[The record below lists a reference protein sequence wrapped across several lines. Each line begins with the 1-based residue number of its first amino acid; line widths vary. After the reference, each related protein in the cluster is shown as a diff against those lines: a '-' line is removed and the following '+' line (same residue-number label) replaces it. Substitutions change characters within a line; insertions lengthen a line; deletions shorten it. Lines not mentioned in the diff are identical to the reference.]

1 MRFGQSP
8 EPVGSPSCRSL
19 GPAYDA
25 LQLRKRRRAPGLE
38 QATRNHALCIADFQH
53 SCEGWRFF
61 WFVSTDTSQSVVSSE
76 PRPYPVCGP
85 QCRLLLKSWML
96 PRGPKL
102 TAFKVLLGFPVSKR
116 SQEIRATTAANRLV
130 PSETMLGTIT
140 AMPQSTAIPT
150 IQPAFRFFTSFVI
163 C

>member
-1 MRFGQSP
+1 
-8 EPVGSPSCRSL
+8 
-19 GPAYDA
+19 
-25 LQLRKRRRAPGLE
+25 
-38 QATRNHALCIADFQH
+38 
-53 SCEGWRFF
+53 
-61 WFVSTDTSQSVVSSE
+61 
-76 PRPYPVCGP
+76 
-85 QCRLLLKSWML
+85 ML

-102 TAFKVLLGFPVSKR
+102 TAFKILLGFPLSER

-163 C
+163 S